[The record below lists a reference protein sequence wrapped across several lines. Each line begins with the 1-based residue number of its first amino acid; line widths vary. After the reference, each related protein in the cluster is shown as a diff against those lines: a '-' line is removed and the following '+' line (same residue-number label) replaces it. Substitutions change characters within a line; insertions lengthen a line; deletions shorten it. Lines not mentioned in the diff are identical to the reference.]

1 METQHPEAMA
11 QISRLEQKAP
21 SKRPEDVP
29 VIEKPNFGRSLRN
42 QERLIEGQA
51 VHMEAT
57 LTPVNDPT
65 MKVEWFFNGQPIPS
79 GKQCIHARQGKI
91 KAKCVWKLIYIIAEQ
106 IVPFMSLITDLFS
119 SKDVAGLRVMR
130 LSDKKWN
137 TLRIDLTVEMWTQ
150 TYC

>member
-21 SKRPEDVP
+21 STRPEDVP
-29 VIEKPNFGRSLRN
+29 MIEKPNFGRALNN
-42 QERLIEGQA
+42 QERLIEGQS

-79 GKQCIHARQGKI
+79 GKHLFYGHAGKNEM
-91 KAKCVWKLIYIIAEQ
+91 CVCL
-106 IVPFMSLITDLFS
+106 
-119 SKDVAGLRVMR
+119 
-130 LSDKKWN
+130 
-137 TLRIDLTVEMWTQ
+137 
-150 TYC
+150 

>member
-1 METQHPEAMA
+1 MGKKNVEEIKHMHLSFCSSAKSDFIVETQHPEAMA

-29 VIEKPNFGRSLRN
+29 VIEKPNFGRALRN

-57 LTPVNDPT
+57 LTPVNDPS

-79 GKQCIHARQGKI
+79 GKPIFLLHH
-91 KAKCVWKLIYIIAEQ
+91 
-106 IVPFMSLITDLFS
+106 
-119 SKDVAGLRVMR
+119 
-130 LSDKKWN
+130 
-137 TLRIDLTVEMWTQ
+137 
-150 TYC
+150 